1 MKILVTGARGFIGSA
16 FINLLCR
23 EGLGLPR
30 DENWPPMVESKTGL
44 DISDWQIV
52 GFCRDTVHW
61 TQERLINSTTKPL
74 IDSGHLKIVKGDLN
88 YDISGLC
95 EGVDVVINFAAK
107 TFVDHSIRDPV
118 PFVQSNV
125 LGTNRLIEESRKQG
139 VQTFIQISTDE
150 VYGTIDK
157 GFFDEDSPIKP
168 RNPYAASKAAADALV
183 MAYSSTYGMK
193 TCITRTE
200 NNYGPLQHPQKAI
213 PVFISKMLKKEPIP
227 IYGDGLH
234 VRQWL
239 YVEDHVWALLFLIKH
254 LADGTINSGEV
265 FHIAG
270 NKEVTNMELGYCVAK
285 ALGIES
291 QAIQFRHIDEETV
304 RPGHDRRYAISSD
317 KIRTLTNWKAEV
329 DLVDGLK
336 STAEWYKSNLNW
348 IRGV

>member
-1 MKILVTGARGFIGSA
+1 
-16 FINLLCR
+16 
-23 EGLGLPR
+23 
-30 DENWPPMVESKTGL
+30 MVENKTGM
-44 DISDWQIV
+44 DTSGWQLI
-52 GFCRDTVHW
+52 GFCRDTIHW
-61 TQERLINSTTKPL
+61 TQERLFNKTTQPC
-74 IDSGHLKIVKGDLN
+74 IDSGHLKIINGDLN
-88 YDISGLC
+88 HDISGLC

-107 TFVDHSIRDPV
+107 TFVDHSIRDPE
-118 PFVQSNV
+118 PFVKSNV
-125 LGTNRLIEESRKQG
+125 LGTHKLIEESRKQG
-139 VQTFIQISTDE
+139 VRTFIQISTDE
-150 VYGTIDK
+150 VYGTIDE
-157 GFFDEDSPIKP
+157 GFFDEESPIKP

-213 PVFISKMLKKEPIP
+213 PVFIGKMLKREPIP

-254 LADGTINSGEV
+254 LADNTIKSGEV

-270 NKEVTNMELGYCVAK
+270 NEEVTNKDLVYHVSK
-285 ALGIES
+285 AMGIEG
-291 QAIQFRHIDEETV
+291 QAMRFQHIDEETV

-317 KIRTLTNWKAEV
+317 KIRSSTKWRAEV
-329 DLVDGLK
+329 GLTDGLK
-336 STAEWYKSNLNW
+336 STVEWYKNNINW